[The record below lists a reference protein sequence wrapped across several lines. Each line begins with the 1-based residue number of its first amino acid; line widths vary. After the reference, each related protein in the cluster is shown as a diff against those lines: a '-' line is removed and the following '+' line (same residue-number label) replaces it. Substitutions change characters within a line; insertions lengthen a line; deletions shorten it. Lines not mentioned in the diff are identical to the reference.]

1 MTSHEIAGLIE
12 IASIEKDI
20 HGTVYRQPPE
30 HSSIHPALSSCSNR
44 SLRHIRARVVASV
57 VRWRAS
63 VGVPGSHD

>member
-1 MTSHEIAGLIE
+1 MTIHEIAGLIE

-20 HGTVYRQPPE
+20 HGTVYRKPE
-30 HSSIHPALSSCSNR
+30 HSSIHPALSYRSNR
-44 SLRHIRARVVASV
+44 SSSHIRTRVVESS